1 MTLSPTLPVQSLA
14 VFWQLLNQQQFA
26 AAQQQLQQ
34 LLQQHPDFAPAWYG
48 AAVLASRQRNNTQAL
63 HHLTKALEL
72 DDDNMQ
78 FLLFKI
84 RLLISLGSQ
93 QAAKKLALT
102 LAQGTYAQTEI
113 CADLA
118 LLLNSLKLHKHAL
131 DYYQQAHNLAP
142 MDAGI
147 LFNLASLQRYMG
159 QLTEAEANLDKAIEL
174 KPSDS
179 EAWLLRSSLRKQTAD
194 DNHVDAIQQQIQQGS
209 QQTAGDVLSSV
220 QLHYALGKEYEDLQQ
235 YPACFSALNQGA
247 TLRRRNM
254 QYNVQNDIATIDKII
269 EVFTPQVFTDKPA
282 CHNSQQPIFI
292 LGLPRTGSTMVERII
307 GGHSDVLSLGEL
319 NNFALEM
326 MALLKSSHSKPPANK
341 LDLVAMSR
349 DIDFAKLGENYL
361 KSVQNELGGHQHF
374 IDKLPLNSLYVGLI
388 HLALPQ
394 AKIIYIQR
402 HPLDTCFAIY
412 KQLFT
417 NGYPFSYDLDD
428 LAQYQIAHQR
438 LMQHWQRVLPGV
450 IHRVNYE
457 HLVADVDTQT
467 HKLLNYC
474 GLEWQ
479 ASCSQFQ
486 YNSAPSTTAS
496 AAQVRQGVYSSSIG
510 KWRHFA
516 TQLAGVK
523 QRLEQAGIACD

>member
-72 DDDNMQ
+72 DDDNIQ

-93 QAAKKLALT
+93 QAAKQLALT

-179 EAWLLRSSLRKQTAD
+179 EAWLLRSNLRKQTAD
-194 DNHVDAIQQQIQQGS
+194 DNHVNAIQQQIQQGS

-235 YPACFSALNQGA
+235 YSACFSALNQGA
-247 TLRRRNM
+247 SLRRRNM

-269 EVFTPQVFTDKPA
+269 EVFTPQLFTDKPA
-282 CHNSQQPIFI
+282 GHNSQQPIFI

-307 GGHSDVLSLGEL
+307 G
-319 NNFALEM
+319 
-326 MALLKSSHSKPPANK
+326 
-341 LDLVAMSR
+341 
-349 DIDFAKLGENYL
+349 
-361 KSVQNELGGHQHF
+361 
-374 IDKLPLNSLYVGLI
+374 
-388 HLALPQ
+388 
-394 AKIIYIQR
+394 
-402 HPLDTCFAIY
+402 
-412 KQLFT
+412 
-417 NGYPFSYDLDD
+417 
-428 LAQYQIAHQR
+428 
-438 LMQHWQRVLPGV
+438 
-450 IHRVNYE
+450 
-457 HLVADVDTQT
+457 
-467 HKLLNYC
+467 
-474 GLEWQ
+474 
-479 ASCSQFQ
+479 
-486 YNSAPSTTAS
+486 
-496 AAQVRQGVYSSSIG
+496 
-510 KWRHFA
+510 
-516 TQLAGVK
+516 
-523 QRLEQAGIACD
+523 